1 MLFRSRTRG
10 LRRKMS
16 SHPLSSGLK
25 IFTGVYQVVVM
36 VNAFLVDGRA
46 GHAEWQDPRPADAE
60 RIVGHTRGGEAS
72 DVLLVHEVVEIGDCG
87 ERQK

>member
-1 MLFRSRTRG
+1 
-10 LRRKMS
+10 MS
-16 SHPLSSGLK
+16 THPLSSGLK
-25 IFTGVYQVVVM
+25 IFTGVDQIVVM

-46 GHAEWQDPRPADAE
+46 GHAKRHDPRPADAE
-60 RIVGHTRGGEAS
+60 RIVGHTGGGKAR